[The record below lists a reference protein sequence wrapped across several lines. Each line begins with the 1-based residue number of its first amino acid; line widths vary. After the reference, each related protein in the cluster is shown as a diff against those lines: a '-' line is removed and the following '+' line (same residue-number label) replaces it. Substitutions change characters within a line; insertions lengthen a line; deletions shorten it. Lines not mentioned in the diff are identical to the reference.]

1 MQIFFFGHEGRRYNQ
16 AQQCK
21 ADTWKP
27 SFLIDSEDE
36 MTVSIDG
43 EKGPEMPLSV
53 EVKKGCLKV
62 LVPKNFENRGA
73 EDELQGI

>member
-1 MQIFFFGHEGRRYNQ
+1 
-16 AQQCK
+16 
-21 ADTWKP
+21 
-27 SFLIDSEDE
+27 
-36 MTVSIDG
+36 
-43 EKGPEMPLSV
+43 MPLSV